1 MRRLTNERFLY
12 VVLSILI
19 ATVAWLYV
27 ATAQNPLVERVMN
40 LDLHVR
46 GLSATEVIVQ
56 APGRV
61 QVRLQG
67 PRSALALLSRSLL
80 DASVDLTGL
89 KPGEHRVPISVAT
102 PPDVRTIERT
112 PPDALVVLDTLTR
125 ERLPVELSLIGKP
138 AEGMTLGPS
147 RVVPDHVMVSGAAT
161 QVEEVRHALVTLDV
175 TTLRQQVVMSVPVH
189 LVDAN
194 GQEVRGLAVDPSIV
208 EATLPVREAAI
219 TKIVPVVPTIVGSP
233 QSGLTI
239 TAVTADPAT
248 VTLSGSGSLLQNV
261 TATSTAPVDLAGA
274 RGNFTR
280 RVALV
285 LPGGIT
291 ASSPQATVTV
301 HIGRALLSTVLRAV
315 PVRVIGVPRGIVARV
330 VPQRVEV
337 QIEGP
342 QDVLQ
347 RLTPGAVTVEVQ
359 AAGQAPGEHRLA
371 LRAVLPPGV
380 RLLVIR
386 PADVLVILS
395 SS

>member
-1 MRRLTNERFLY
+1 MRRLMNERFLY
-12 VVLSILI
+12 VVLSVLI

-27 ATAQNPLVERVMN
+27 ATAQNPLVERAMT

-46 GLSATEVIVQ
+46 GLSTNEVIVQ

-67 PRSALALLSRSLL
+67 PRSALAFLSPALL

-89 KPGEHRVPISVAT
+89 KPGEHRVPIYVAT
-102 PPDVRTIERT
+102 PPDVRTVERT

-125 ERLPVELSLIGKP
+125 ERLLVELSLIGKP

-147 RVVPDHVMVSGAAT
+147 RVVPDHVMISGAAT

-175 TTLRQQVVMSVPVH
+175 TTLRQQLVMSVPVH

-194 GQEVRGLAVDPSIV
+194 GQEIRGLAVDPSIV

-219 TKIVPVVPTIVGSP
+219 AKIVPVVPTIVGSP
-233 QSGLTI
+233 QPGLTI

-248 VTLSGSGSLLQNV
+248 VTLSGPGSLLQNV
-261 TATSTAPVDLAGA
+261 TAAATAPVDLAGA
-274 RGNFTR
+274 RGDLTR

-291 ASSPQATVTV
+291 ASRPQAAVTV
-301 HIGRALLSTVLRAV
+301 HIGRALLSTVFRSV
-315 PVRVIGVPRGIVARV
+315 PVHVIGVPRGTVARI

-342 QDVLQ
+342 QEILQ
-347 RLTPGAVTVEVQ
+347 RLTPSAVTVEVQ
-359 AAGQAPGEHRLA
+359 AAGQKPGEHRLA